1 MAQVLGVN
9 LLRQIDIEKWI
20 DVSTKYIYMVG
31 YQTDIFVYVYIYVII
46 YIHRQTETQ
55 AETKT

>member
-1 MAQVLGVN
+1 MLDVN
-9 LLRQIDIEKWI
+9 LRRQIDIGKWI

-31 YQTDIFVYVYIYVII
+31 YQTVIFVYVYIYVYLII
-46 YIHRQTETQ
+46 SIYRQTETQ